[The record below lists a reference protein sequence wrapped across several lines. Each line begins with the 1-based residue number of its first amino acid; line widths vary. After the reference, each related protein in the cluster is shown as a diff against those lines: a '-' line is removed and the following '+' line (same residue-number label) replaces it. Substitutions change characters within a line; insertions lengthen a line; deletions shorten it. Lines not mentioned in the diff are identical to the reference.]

1 MLKNI
6 YSPFLSDSGHNRKV
20 FLYFN
25 DFFFVVNTTKIFPIL
40 SNLPLQ
46 DNINYNSITITKNQ
60 VKNILNGQCNSS
72 PCLIKLYTLSK
83 FTLYNA
89 NKILHKNCIGNPF
102 APNKG
107 SLHVLLTP
115 HLNGNDFSLS
125 VIPWKIKFQIHYCPL
140 SEINVSQHNIHIH
153 NVHDTKRPC
162 DRTSIYTT
170 SMLHNIHAT

>member
-1 MLKNI
+1 MSLDIVIIGFKKKCSSLLQYIDCEYDKHKPKKCRVPYYMLKNI

-102 APNKG
+102 LPNKS

-125 VIPWKIKFQIHYCPL
+125 VIPWKIKF
-140 SEINVSQHNIHIH
+140 
-153 NVHDTKRPC
+153 
-162 DRTSIYTT
+162 
-170 SMLHNIHAT
+170 